1 MKNTNQN
8 PAIVGSIV
16 FGESGVSII
25 RNYMP
30 EDAVTTAIIENSPNA
45 QEDIDKA
52 LVCALQFVKARIAHC
67 QAELEAN
74 LSKAYAIS
82 EYTVYWKDGHFT
94 LPTFQLMEKL
104 VERNP
109 TSWDDLSIPELQQ
122 IVRALYHQR
131 QSKTETWWN
140 SDICRMAFN
149 IATEMMCVKCGQ

>member
-8 PAIVGSIV
+8 PAIVGNIV
-16 FGESGVSII
+16 FGETGVSII
-25 RNYMP
+25 RPYMTS
-30 EDAVTTAIIENSPNA
+30 DAVTTAVIENNPNNN
-45 QEDIDKA
+45 EDVEKA
-52 LVCALQFVKARIAHC
+52 LVCALQFVKARLDHC

-82 EYTVYWKDGHFT
+82 EYAVYWKGGHFT

-109 TSWDDLSIPELQQ
+109 KSWDDLSIPELQQ
-122 IVRALYHQR
+122 VVRALHLQR
-131 QSKTETWWN
+131 QSKTETWW
-140 SDICRMAFN
+140 STDICHLAFN

>member
-8 PAIVGSIV
+8 PAIVGNIV
-16 FGESGVSII
+16 FGENGVSII
-25 RNYMP
+25 RNYMSA
-30 EDAVTTAIIENSPNA
+30 DAVTTAIVENNPNA
-45 QEDIDKA
+45 QEDIEKA

-67 QAELEAN
+67 QSELEAN

-109 TSWDDLSIPELQQ
+109 TSWDDLSVPELQQ